1 MLPLLI
7 QYLFA
12 RNASALRYS
21 DLLKIPPSNIDLMG
35 AMDR

>member
-7 QYLFA
+7 QYFSA
-12 RNASALRYS
+12 KNASALRYS
-21 DLLKIPPSNIDLMG
+21 DLLKIPSSNIDLMG